1 MKKISF
7 HVNNGKAGAED
18 VRAVLARYARRIGL
32 SVESNPSDADA
43 IVVLG
48 GDGTML
54 DAVHVYPG
62 APLLGLNLGALG
74 FLADVE
80 EPAFKSAIKALK
92 TGDYALSERT
102 MLEWHAPRSDS
113 PSPMWAL
120 NEIVVSR
127 GVSGHAASID
137 LAVDGRH
144 ATRFSAD
151 GLVIAT
157 PTGSTAYSLA
167 AGGPILMPD
176 TQAFVV
182 TPICPHALSSR
193 PVVVRDSS
201 RFTLKAHIRDNGAL
215 AVFADGVPAASLGEG
230 DSLDVAKASV
240 RATLVELSGFNPYRV
255 LARKLGWSGSAVYK

>member
-1 MKKISF
+1 MKTLAF
-7 HVNNGKAGAED
+7 YVNEGKPGAAD
-18 VRAVLARYARRIGL
+18 VRRSLARLAGRLGFEV
-32 SVESNPSDADA
+32 SADVKA
-43 IVVLG
+43 AEVVVVLG

-54 DAVHVYPG
+54 GAVHACPG
-62 APLLGLNLGALG
+62 TPLLGLNLGSLG
-74 FLADVE
+74 FLAGVE
-80 EPAFKSAIKALK
+80 EPAFKDALKALAK
-92 TGDYALSERT
+92 GDYSLSRRT
-102 MLEWHAPRSDS
+102 MLAWSAPGRKKGC
-113 PSPMWAL
+113 AL

-137 LAVDGRH
+137 LDVDAKP

-176 TQAFVV
+176 SQAFVV

-201 RFTLKAHIRDNGAL
+201 RFTLKANIRDGGRL
-215 AVFADGVPAASLGEG
+215 AVFADGSPVASLGAG
-230 DSLDVAKASV
+230 DVLKVAKASA
-240 RATLVELSGFNPYRV
+240 RATLIELSGCNPYRV
-255 LARKLGWSGSAVYK
+255 LARKLGWSGSAAKR

>member
-1 MKKISF
+1 M
-7 HVNNGKAGAED
+7 HD
-18 VRAVLARYARRIGL
+18 
-32 SVESNPSDADA
+32 
-43 IVVLG
+43 
-48 GDGTML
+48 
-54 DAVHVYPG
+54 
-62 APLLGLNLGALG
+62 
-74 FLADVE
+74 
-80 EPAFKSAIKALK
+80 
-92 TGDYALSERT
+92 
-102 MLEWHAPRSDS
+102 
-113 PSPMWAL
+113 AL

-137 LAVDGRH
+137 LAVDGSH

-201 RFTLKAHIRDNGAL
+201 RFTITAHIRDGESL
-215 AVFADGVPAASLGEG
+215 AVFADGAPVARLGEG
-230 DSLDVAKASV
+230 ECLDVAKASS
-240 RATLVELSGFNPYRV
+240 RATLIELAGCNPYRV
-255 LARKLGWSGSAVYK
+255 LSRKLGWSGSAVFK